1 MTIISF
7 FEQPQP
13 HRLSISLSPP
23 ELTGIAKGE
32 TNSLANMGKSFQKIH
47 ACSVGNFGDNTDKIP
62 QWIKANGGVYVK
74 EINDSVTHL
83 VASEA
88 AVKKNVEAGKQL
100 SIMTGQ
106 HLQTRIFLVL
116 Y

>member
-1 MTIISF
+1 
-7 FEQPQP
+7 
-13 HRLSISLSPP
+13 
-23 ELTGIAKGE
+23 
-32 TNSLANMGKSFQKIH
+32 MGKSFQKIH